1 MLSHVT
7 SDLGQARGGQR
18 VQKGNSRWQDR
29 RNARSI
35 SHCSQ
40 GGPLCDKQSPSTHP
54 DFVILRLV
62 LQILIKFLLG
72 VELNAIYFK
81 LLSNLGVRKRSKV
94 AKRQDNGWM
103 GGAEVRG
110 RNAAFENPIISELRG
125 SDQQDDP
132 NKCKSWS
139 LLQHCLRRGIVWRCS
154 LLISGSRRLE
164 FRPAAQLSLD
174 STWFSA
180 HAAMYSIP
188 VCKEKR

>member
-1 MLSHVT
+1 MSLLVWVRQ
-7 SDLGQARGGQR
+7 GVGREFKREIAGGKTEGMHDPYPTAP
-18 VQKGNSRWQDR
+18 KG
-29 RNARSI
+29 
-35 SHCSQ
+35 
-40 GGPLCDKQSPSTHP
+40 GLCAIDKQSPSTHP

-81 LLSNLGVRKRSKV
+81 LLSNLGARKRSKV
-94 AKRQDNGWM
+94 DKRQDNGWM

-174 STWFSA
+174 S
-180 HAAMYSIP
+180 I
-188 VCKEKR
+188 